1 MGQKR
6 TLSPVSDEQGQRR
19 RDLEARERILSTTLR
34 MLGTLGYSRLSIGGI
49 AQEAAVGKATIYRS
63 WANKAA
69 LVLDA
74 VRVQL
79 PEVPVADIGDSKEE
93 IVAVAETLAEIYG
106 SPKVRLVLPALVS
119 DAAADP
125 ELGRRL
131 VEELIE
137 QRKKQS
143 VEVLDRAVERG
154 ALPQDADVSTVLDM
168 WAGLMLFRSLF
179 YGVSLDK
186 ESVRSL
192 VSATLA
198 SPPRTAPGDERARPT
213 GP

>member
-1 MGQKR
+1 M
-6 TLSPVSDEQGQRR
+6 SDERGGHR
-19 RDLEARERILSTTLR
+19 RDLDARERILSTTMR
-34 MLGTLGYSRLSIGGI
+34 MLGVLGYSRLSIGGI

-79 PEVPVADIGDSKEE
+79 PDVPVADIGDSEEE

-106 SPKVRLVLPALVS
+106 SPTVRLVLSALVS

-125 ELGRRL
+125 ELAQRL
-131 VEELIE
+131 REELID

-143 VEVLDRAVERG
+143 VVVLDRAIDRG
-154 ALPQDADVSTVLDM
+154 TLPPDADVSTVLDM

-179 YGVSLDK
+179 YGVSLD
-186 ESVRSL
+186 EQFVRDL
-192 VSATLA
+192 VSATLG
-198 SPPRTAPGDERARPT
+198 SPPRTTTRGERPET
-213 GP
+213 